1 MMSVVFM
8 FSLLFEDAVIS
19 SDRTLFTNVLAVLT
33 AIIIEDGLFFV
44 SYFQATGT
52 IIELAIDQNSE
63 EL

>member
-1 MMSVVFM
+1 M

-33 AIIIEDGLFFV
+33 ATIIEDGLFFV